1 MSDLKIWMTGAR
13 GKLGQELT
21 KCLQVDTRRIDITK
35 EVPKFNFDLIIHAA
49 AYTDVAMA
57 EVNLNKCFLTNVNGT
72 FNVVRTYKDTPFVY
86 ISTEYA
92 KHPLGVYAIT
102 KYLGEEVVRQ
112 FCPHYLILRTLFK
125 PNPWP
130 FPYAYEDQ
138 YTQGDYVD
146 VIAELIANKVKSWD
160 KQTSETCLIGTGRK
174 TMLELA
180 RRTRTDVLPNS
191 VTEQRKK
198 AGDIIPYD
206 YE

>member
-1 MSDLKIWMTGAR
+1 MAKPRILMTGAT
-13 GKLGQELT
+13 GKLGKVLKDYLDFT
-21 KCLQVDTRRIDITK
+21 PATFDITK
-35 EVPKFNFDLIIHAA
+35 EIPKGDYDLIIHAA

-57 EVNLNKCFLTNVNGT
+57 ETNLNKCFLTNVNGT
-72 FNVVRTYKDTPFVY
+72 FNLVRAYKDTPFVY

-112 FCPHYLILRTLFK
+112 FCPHYLVLRTLFK
-125 PNPWP
+125 PTPWP
-130 FPYAYEDQ
+130 FPFAYEDQ

-146 VIAELIANKVKSWD
+146 VIAKLLAEKVKNWD
-160 KQTSETCLIGTGRK
+160 RKTSETCLLGTGRK
-174 TMLELA
+174 TIFELA
-180 RRTRTDVLPNS
+180 RRTRPDVKPNS

-198 AGDIIPYD
+198 VGDVIPYD

>member
-13 GKLGQELT
+13 GKLGQELV
-21 KCLQVDTRRIDITK
+21 KHLNVDTRRIDITK
-35 EVPKFNFDLIIHAA
+35 EVPKLDFDLIIHAA

-57 EVNLNKCFLTNVNGT
+57 EINLNKCFMTNVNGT
-72 FNVVRTYKDTPFVY
+72 FNMVRTYKDIPFVF

-130 FPYAYEDQ
+130 FPFAYSDQ

-146 VIAELIANKVKSWD
+146 VIVPLIAEKIKNWD
-160 KQTSETCLIGTGRK
+160 MKTSETCLIGTGRK
-174 TMLELA
+174 TMFELA
-180 RRTRTDVLPNS
+180 KRTRPDVESNS
-191 VTEQRKK
+191 VTEQRMKV
-198 AGDIIPYD
+198 GGIIPYD